1 MGGMWRRDAL
11 PVIEEGLEMH
21 SSVPEIGIA
30 LQAGGCFCLHFFAKS
45 MEFLNIKRGIALALQ
60 LPTCYEEL

>member
-30 LQAGGCFCLHFFAKS
+30 LQAGGCFCLHFF
-45 MEFLNIKRGIALALQ
+45 LNIKRGIALALQ
-60 LPTCYEEL
+60 LPTYYEEL